1 MKTQKLCLLTIFIY
15 IFEMGK
21 YHFIDFL
28 SLLISKHTS
37 IYISWQNIISTQKQ
51 EFTKLFKK

>member
-21 YHFIDFL
+21 YHFINFL
-28 SLLISKHTS
+28 LLLISKHTS